1 MKDSPDLETE
11 IQTEPLLDGGRLG
24 ELVDS
29 IENID
34 VDELVDRAGRW
45 VRDHPLLALAGAA
58 GVGFLV
64 ALAVRSGGQ
73 PGPSGRSRGMLREAA
88 GDVGRELETRAEG
101 LRAAASR
108 EMAAVAASIVDPVKA
123 KVSAATEGETPVSDT
138 LKAIFA
144 SLALKKV
151 GEWLSRRV

>member
-1 MKDSPDLETE
+1 
-11 IQTEPLLDGGRLG
+11 
-24 ELVDS
+24 
-29 IENID
+29 
-34 VDELVDRAGRW
+34 
-45 VRDHPLLALAGAA
+45 
-58 GVGFLV
+58 
-64 ALAVRSGGQ
+64 
-73 PGPSGRSRGMLREAA
+73 MLREAA

-123 KVSAATEGETPVSDT
+123 KVSGATEGETPVSDT